1 MNFKK
6 SVEDGSED
14 EDEKQAEAPGL
25 TLDIK
30 KSVEDGSVMPAIT
43 KQIERAATAFAS
55 LGSTPLAS
63 LIHTP
68 QDFGNMFF

>member
-14 EDEKQAEAPGL
+14 EL

-68 QDFGNMFF
+68 QDFGNMFFK